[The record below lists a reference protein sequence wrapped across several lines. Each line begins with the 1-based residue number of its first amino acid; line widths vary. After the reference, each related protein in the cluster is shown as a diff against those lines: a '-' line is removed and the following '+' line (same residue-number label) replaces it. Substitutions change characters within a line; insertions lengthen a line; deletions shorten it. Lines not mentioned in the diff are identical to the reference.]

1 MPTILLILLIWVDR
15 VVLVTGMTQPGEMRQ
30 FFGLLFL
37 MGIVHKP
44 CLDLFWSK
52 DVLYS
57 TPTFNAIMSCNRF
70 QLMLKFLHFND
81 IAIMA
86 PATSRD
92 LSLTTCLRGSRNC
105 THQPKMLLL
114 MNLCFFGREGRLSS
128 NTYSW
133 KDFWHQNVYVGRRQ
147 WIHLSLQDL
156 YSLRECR
163 ACIARVVSLWKS
175 SGWSYAPFFRSGLSF
190 AY

>member
-1 MPTILLILLIWVDR
+1 MTIWWILQLTLIVMPTILLILLIWVDR

-30 FFGLLFL
+30 FFGLFFL

-52 DVLYS
+52 DPLSS

-70 QLMLKFLHFND
+70 QLILKFLHFND

-86 PATSRD
+86 PATSKD

-105 THQPKMLLL
+105 THQPEMLLL

-133 KDFWHQNVYVGRRQ
+133 KDP
-147 WIHLSLQDL
+147 HLASKRLCWAKTVDTPITSRFILVKRMSRLHSNNCQSLK
-156 YSLRECR
+156 E
-163 ACIARVVSLWKS
+163 
-175 SGWSYAPFFRSGLSF
+175 
-190 AY
+190 